1 MKNNQSSGSMPKKN
15 EESSKQM
22 LEDVTQSLSLQE
34 TIDALTKKIMLL
46 SYEESLRSLDQLLE
60 NLQSDNL
67 PVEDMQKYYLQ
78 GKLYLDHCE
87 SLLNNVEQEVIE
99 LNPDNLKEYS
109 EE

>member
-1 MKNNQSSGSMPKKN
+1 MPKKI
-15 EESSKQM
+15 EKSSEQI
-22 LEDVTQSLSLQE
+22 LEPVTESLSLQE

-60 NLQSDNL
+60 NLHSDNL

>member
-1 MKNNQSSGSMPKKN
+1 MKKNQISGNMPKKIEKASEQKN
-15 EESSKQM
+15 QDATEA
-22 LEDVTQSLSLQE
+22 VSLQE

-67 PVEDMQKYYLQ
+67 PVEEMQRYYLQ

-87 SLLNNVEQEVIE
+87 SLLDNVEQKVIE

-109 EE
+109 EQ